1 MTLYELAHEMAA
13 FDLKVDEE
21 TGEVTNMDE
30 LEALQMEHDAKVE
43 NIGLWIKNLRAES
56 EAIKEEAKKLTA
68 RAKVAENKAERLKDY
83 LTECL
88 AGEKF
93 STPRLNIS
101 YRKSQAVNI
110 TDTLALPERFKVVD
124 VKPDKTAIKNA
135 IKAGE
140 VVTGAEL
147 EERTST
153 IIK

>member
-43 NIGLWIKNLRAES
+43 NIGLWVKNLKAES
-56 EAIKEEAKKLTA
+56 DAIKEEVKKLTA
-68 RAKVAENKAERLKDY
+68 RARVADNKAERLKEY

-93 STPRLNIS
+93 KTARLQVS

-110 TDTLALPERFKVVD
+110 TDTLALPEEFTVID
-124 VKPDKTAIKNA
+124 IKPDKTAIKTA
-135 IKAGE
+135 IKMGN
-140 VVTGAEL
+140 TIPGAEL